1 MYKLGVLDFGT
12 LYKNHFTGNSNE
24 LLHHVRA
31 VVWRDDES
39 VLQPFLIAFVTRRN
53 KRFLL

>member
-24 LLHHVRA
+24 LLHHVHA